1 LSEGVDAD
9 VIIHFETSK
18 QMMQREASL
27 EQRSP
32 LGGATG
38 HERFFLSCRY
48 KMSLTKFLKQG
59 QPEEYTGDI
68 FTAFGKKKWGKRGPR
83 RIDA

>member
-38 HERFFLSCRY
+38 HERFLLSCRD
-48 KMSLTKFLKQG
+48 KLSLAKFLKQG
-59 QPEEYTGDI
+59 QPEENRGDI
-68 FTAFGKKKWGKRGPR
+68 FTTFGKNK
-83 RIDA
+83 